1 MRLNDNLCN
10 PNNIVIQEIINRA
23 RVARLSTIDYEKK
36 IPHIV
41 PVVFAF
47 DGHHYFIP
55 LDEKRKKETVEK
67 LKRVKNI
74 QHCPN
79 VALLIDEY
87 NEDWSKLVFV
97 MIQGK
102 AYLIS
107 EGDEDKAK
115 GICIY
120 DHNNN
125 DASSVKKGHRLL
137 YQKYTQ
143 YKKIGIGKY
152 CIIVKPQKII
162 FWKNE

>member
-1 MRLNDNLCN
+1 MQS
-10 PNNIVIQEIINRA
+10 NNVVIREIINRA

-47 DGHHYFIP
+47 DGRHYFIP
-55 LDEKRKKETVEK
+55 LDEKRKKGPVEK

-87 NEDWSKLVFV
+87 NEDWSKLVSV

-102 AYLIS
+102 AYLIG
-107 EGDEDKAK
+107 EKDVEENGECCECDND
-115 GICIY
+115 
-120 DHNNN
+120 NN
-125 DASSVKKGHRLL
+125 KIPILKQGHKFL

-143 YKKIGIGKY
+143 YQKVGIGHH
-152 CIIVKPQKII
+152 CIIVKPQKNNIL
-162 FWKNE
+162 EE

>member
-1 MRLNDNLCN
+1 MQS
-10 PNNIVIQEIINRA
+10 NNVVIREIINRA

-47 DGHHYFIP
+47 DGRHYFIP
-55 LDEKRKKETVEK
+55 LDEKRKKGPVEK

-87 NEDWSKLVFV
+87 NEDWSKLVSV

-102 AYLIS
+102 AYLIG
-107 EGDEDKAK
+107 EKDVEENGECCECDND
-115 GICIY
+115 
-120 DHNNN
+120 NN
-125 DASSVKKGHRLL
+125 KIPILKQGHKFL
-137 YQKYTQ
+137 YQKYAQ
-143 YKKIGIGKY
+143 YQKVGIGHH

>member
-1 MRLNDNLCN
+1 MQS
-10 PNNIVIQEIINRA
+10 NNFLIQEIINRA
-23 RVARLSTIDYEKK
+23 RVARLSTIDYKK
-36 IPHIV
+36 QIPHIV

-55 LDEKRKKETVEK
+55 LDDKRKKEAVGK

-79 VALLIDEY
+79 AALLIDEY

-102 AYLIS
+102 AYLIR
-107 EGDEDKAK
+107 EVEDKVERTY
-115 GICIY
+115 IY

-125 DASSVKKGHRLL
+125 NASSVKKGHRLL
-137 YQKYTQ
+137 YQKYIQ
-143 YKKIGIGKY
+143 YRKIGIGKY